1 MTKATTHLAG
11 GAGGLI
17 GSNLAGGTKQEQA
30 GAAIG
35 AGIGSIAG
43 PIGTLV
49 GGIAGSLLGSA
60 FNKKKDVRWA
70 SGPVGG
76 DTYYKDYASASYGA
90 NPWAWHGK
98 KVGNMMQ
105 FWLESNAWQKDRS
118 IQKEEFENLKNRV
131 KTVSYGSAVTNPS
144 DVSGNVAT
152 TEEQQIAAALALE
165 EEEELLGQRGGSLGS
180 GSLFKGLK

>member
-1 MTKATTHLAG
+1 MASYNAASGIATGNKAQAYGEVTGGTIG
-11 GAGGLI
+11 GAVGSIVPVVGTVI
-17 GSNLAGGTKQEQA
+17 GS
-30 GAAIG
+30 AA
-35 AGIGSIAG
+35 
-43 PIGTLV
+43 GTLL
-49 GGIAGSLLGSA
+49 GGAVGSLFG
-60 FNKKKDVRWA
+60 KKKDVRWA

-144 DVSGNVAT
+144 DVSGDVAT